1 MLTLD
6 HKVYYYDLRDLRQPL
21 SVLEG
26 HKKAVSYCQFL
37 NHKELVSL

>member
-6 HKVYYYDLRDLRQPL
+6 HKVYYYDLRDLRQAL
-21 SVLEG
+21 CVLDG

-37 NHKELVSL
+37 NNRELVSL